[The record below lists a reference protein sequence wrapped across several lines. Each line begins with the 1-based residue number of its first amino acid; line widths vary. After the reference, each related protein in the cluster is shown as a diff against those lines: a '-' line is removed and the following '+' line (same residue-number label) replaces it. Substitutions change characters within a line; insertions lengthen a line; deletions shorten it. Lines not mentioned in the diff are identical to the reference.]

1 VRLTPRRVGTVGLV
15 ALGIAACPKPAP
27 IVQHNTYA
35 KTSGLFE
42 RIAVAPL
49 QPSPRMLSAS
59 APTGVSGVEA
69 AELVSRFL
77 AEAIEERGVE
87 VIPASDTSLA
97 IQGASESVSLSDPGS
112 VAALAAR
119 KFGATA
125 IVLGE
130 VTRYREREGG
140 AGGAFRP
147 ASVGFVLTLYSAP
160 EALRVW
166 SARFDE
172 TQQSMSANVARARKY
187 PGRGTRWL
195 TAAEL
200 ARWGIDNAIEAVPP
214 SVR

>member
-1 VRLTPRRVGTVGLV
+1 VGVVGLA
-15 ALGIAACPKPAP
+15 ALGVVGCPKPAP

-35 KTSGLFE
+35 KTSGLFQ
-42 RIAVAPL
+42 RVAIVPL
-49 QPSPRMLSAS
+49 QPSPRMLRAT
-59 APTGVSGVEA
+59 APAGVSGVEA
-69 AELVSRFL
+69 AELVARFL
-77 AEAIEERGVE
+77 AEAIEQRGVQ
-87 VIPASDTSLA
+87 VIPASDTALALKAASQVISLTD
-97 IQGASESVSLSDPGS
+97 ASA
-112 VAALAAR
+112 VAALAAQ

-125 IVLGE
+125 VVLGE

-140 AGGAFRP
+140 ASGAFRP
-147 ASVGFVLTLYSAP
+147 ASVGFVLSLYSAP

-172 TQQSMSANVARARKY
+172 TQQSLSANVVRAREY

-200 ARWGIDNAIEAVPP
+200 ARWGIEHAIEAVPP

>member
-1 VRLTPRRVGTVGLV
+1 MRLTARRVGVVGLAV
-15 ALGIAACPKPAP
+15 LGVVGCPKPAP

-35 KTSGLFE
+35 KTSGLFQ
-42 RIAVAPL
+42 RVAIVPL
-49 QPSPRMLSAS
+49 QPSPRMLRAT
-59 APTGVSGVEA
+59 APTGVSAVEA
-69 AELVSRFL
+69 AELVARFL
-77 AEAIEERGVE
+77 AEAIEQRGVQ
-87 VIPASDTSLA
+87 VIPASDTALA
-97 IQGASESVSLSDPGS
+97 LKAASEVISLTDASAM
-112 VAALAAR
+112 AALAAS

-125 IVLGE
+125 VVLGE

-140 AGGAFRP
+140 ASGAFRP
-147 ASVGFVLTLYSAP
+147 ASVSFVLNLYSAP

-172 TQQSMSANVARARKY
+172 TQQSLSANVVRAREY

-200 ARWGIDNAIEAVPP
+200 ARWGIEHAIDAVPP

>member
-1 VRLTPRRVGTVGLV
+1 VCLTPRRVGVV
-15 ALGIAACPKPAP
+15 ALAALGVVGCPKPAP

-35 KTSGLFE
+35 KTSGLFQ
-42 RIAVAPL
+42 RIAIVPL
-49 QPSPRMLSAS
+49 QPSPRMLRATT
-59 APTGVSGVEA
+59 PTGVSAMEA
-69 AELVSRFL
+69 AELVARFL
-77 AEAIEERGVE
+77 AEAIEQRGVQ
-87 VIPASDTSLA
+87 VIPASDTALA
-97 IQGASESVSLSDPGS
+97 LKAASEVISLTDASA
-112 VAALAAR
+112 VAALAAQ

-125 IVLGE
+125 VVLGE

-140 AGGAFRP
+140 ASGAFSP

-172 TQQSMSANVARARKY
+172 TQQSLSANVARARKY

-200 ARWGIDNAIEAVPP
+200 ARWGIENAIAAVPP

>member
-1 VRLTPRRVGTVGLV
+1 MRLTPRRAAVVGLA
-15 ALGIAACPKPAP
+15 ALGVAGCPKPAP

-42 RIAVAPL
+42 RVAVVPL
-49 QPSPRMLSAS
+49 QPSARMLRA
-59 APTGVSGVEA
+59 AEPTGVSGVEA

-77 AEAIEERGVE
+77 AEAIEQRGVP
-87 VIPASDTSLA
+87 VIPASDTALA
-97 IQGASESVSLSDPGS
+97 IQGASEPVSLANPGA
-112 VAALAAR
+112 VAALVAR

-125 IVLGE
+125 VVMGE

-172 TQQSMSANVARARKY
+172 TQQSLSANVARARKY

-200 ARWGIDNAIEAVPP
+200 VRWGIENAIAAVPP

>member
-1 VRLTPRRVGTVGLV
+1 MRLTPRRVGAVGLA
-15 ALGIAACPKPAP
+15 ALGVAACAKPAP

-42 RIAVAPL
+42 RIAIAPL
-49 QPSPRMLSAS
+49 QPSPRMLSAN
-59 APTGVSGVEA
+59 APGGVSGVEA

-77 AEAIEERGVE
+77 AEAIEERGIQ
-87 VIPASDTSLA
+87 VIPASDTALA
-97 IQGASESVSLSDPGS
+97 IQSASELISLSDPRA

-119 KFGATA
+119 KFGATS
-125 IVLGE
+125 IVLGQ

-172 TQQSMSANVARARKY
+172 TQQALSANVARARKY

>member
-1 VRLTPRRVGTVGLV
+1 MRLKLRRAGVAGLV
-15 ALGIAACPKPAP
+15 ALGVLACPKPAP

-42 RIAVAPL
+42 RVAVAPF
-49 QPSPRMLSAS
+49 QPSLRMLAAARPDVV
-59 APTGVSGVEA
+59 APAQA
-69 AELVSRFL
+69 AQLVARFV
-77 AEAIEERGVE
+77 AEAIEQRGVP
-87 VIPASDTSLA
+87 VIPASDLA
-97 IQGASESVSLSDPGS
+97 LALEGAGQVVSPTDPDGL
-112 VAALAAR
+112 AAFAAR

-125 IVLGE
+125 VVLGE

-140 AGGAFRP
+140 ASGAFAP
-147 ASVGFVLTLYSAP
+147 ASVGFVLNLYSAP
-160 EALRVW
+160 GALRVW

-172 TQQSMSANVARARKY
+172 TQQALSANVARARQY

-200 ARWGIDNAIEAVPP
+200 ARWGIEHAIEAVPP

>member
-1 VRLTPRRVGTVGLV
+1 MRLTPRRAAVVGLA
-15 ALGIAACPKPAP
+15 ALGVAGCPKPAP

-42 RIAVAPL
+42 RVAVVPL
-49 QPSPRMLSAS
+49 QPSARMLRA
-59 APTGVSGVEA
+59 AEPTGVSGVEA

-77 AEAIEERGVE
+77 AEAIEQRGVP
-87 VIPASDTSLA
+87 VIPASDTALA
-97 IQGASESVSLSDPGS
+97 IQGASEPVSLADPGA
-112 VAALAAR
+112 VAALVAR

-125 IVLGE
+125 FVMGE

-140 AGGAFRP
+140 ASGAFRP

-172 TQQSMSANVARARKY
+172 TQQSLSANVARARKY

-200 ARWGIDNAIEAVPP
+200 VRWGIENAIAAVPP

>member
-1 VRLTPRRVGTVGLV
+1 MLGLV
-15 ALGIAACPKPAP
+15 ALGIVACPKPAP

-35 KTSGLFE
+35 KTSGLFQ
-42 RIAVAPL
+42 RIAVVPL

-97 IQGASESVSLSDPGS
+97 IKGASESVSLADPGS
-112 VAALAAR
+112 VAALVAR
-119 KFGATA
+119 KFGATS

-140 AGGAFRP
+140 ASGAFRP

-160 EALRVW
+160 EAQRVW

-172 TQQSMSANVARARKY
+172 TQQSLSANVARARKY

>member
-1 VRLTPRRVGTVGLV
+1 VRLTPRRVGAVGLA
-15 ALGIAACPKPAP
+15 ALGIAACAKPAP

-42 RIAVAPL
+42 RIAIAPL
-49 QPSPRMLSAS
+49 QPSPRMLSAN
-59 APTGVSGVEA
+59 APGGVSGVEA

-77 AEAIEERGVE
+77 AEAIEERGVQ
-87 VIPASDTSLA
+87 VIPASDTALA
-97 IQGASESVSLSDPGS
+97 IQGASEPVSLSDPRS
-112 VAALAAR
+112 VAALVAR
-119 KFGATA
+119 KFGATS
-125 IVLGE
+125 IVLGQ

-172 TQQSMSANVARARKY
+172 TQQSLSANVARARKY

-200 ARWGIDNAIEAVPP
+200 ARWGIENAIAALPP

>member
-1 VRLTPRRVGTVGLV
+1 LVGLA
-15 ALGIAACPKPAP
+15 ALGVAACPKPAP
-27 IVQHNTYA
+27 VVQHNTYA

-42 RIAVAPL
+42 RIAVVPF
-49 QPSPRMLSAS
+49 QPSARMLRA
-59 APTGVSGVEA
+59 AEPTGVSGVEA

-77 AEAIEERGVE
+77 AEAIEQRGVP
-87 VIPASDTSLA
+87 VIPASDTALA
-97 IQGASESVSLSDPGS
+97 IQGASEPVSLADPGA
-112 VAALAAR
+112 VAALVAR

-125 IVLGE
+125 FVMGE

-140 AGGAFRP
+140 ASGAFRP

-166 SARFDE
+166 RARFDE
-172 TQQSMSANVARARKY
+172 TQQSLSANVARARKY

-200 ARWGIDNAIEAVPP
+200 ARWGIENAIAAVPP